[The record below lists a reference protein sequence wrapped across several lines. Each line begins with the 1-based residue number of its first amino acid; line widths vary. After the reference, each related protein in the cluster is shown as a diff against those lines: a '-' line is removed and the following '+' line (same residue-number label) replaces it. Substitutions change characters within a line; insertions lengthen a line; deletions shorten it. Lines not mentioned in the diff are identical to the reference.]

1 MPIVQQKV
9 YLITEQ
15 QREALLNYFFNRPY
29 REVAG
34 GVEFLT
40 KAPTTVLNVEVPEES
55 ERMSQ
60 EQESTLE
67 KKEEPTEVPSVSE
80 QYAVFSPA

>member
-34 GVEFLT
+34 GVELLT

-55 ERMSQ
+55 LRVLE
-60 EQESTLE
+60 EQESQLV
-67 KKEEPTEVPSVSE
+67 KEQESVPSASE
-80 QYAVFSPA
+80 QYAVFNPG